1 MRAIDIDRIR
11 AETKGCK
18 NVVHFNNAGSSLM
31 PDPVADAVLE
41 HLELERKI
49 GGYEAL
55 EQNVERLNG
64 FYTSFAKFF
73 NCESTEIAYVE
84 NATRAW
90 DMAFYSIPFKP
101 GDRIV
106 TTKTEYVS
114 NYLGLLQMTKR
125 NGVVID
131 VAPNDDSGQ
140 VSLQGLEK
148 MINDQTKLISIT
160 HVPTHQGLVNPVEEI
175 GRIANKYKILY
186 LLDACQSSG
195 QIPIDVRKIGCDL
208 LSATGRKFLRGPRGT
223 GVLYVKDTIIE
234 TLEPPFIDL
243 KSATWYEKDKYKMR
257 PDAKRFENWERYVAG
272 QIGLARAVE
281 YALEI
286 GVEAIWQRVRA
297 LGAQLRQRLNQLGKI
312 STHDIGSELSGIVT
326 FSKENE
332 SAESVVKRLSRSRIN
347 TDIARVTSA
356 QLDMGE
362 RNLSEVV
369 RASVHYFNTE
379 TEIDRFCE
387 VLMRPQ

>member
-1 MRAIDIDRIR
+1 MHAIDIGRIR

-18 NVVHFNNAGSSLM
+18 YVVHFNNAGSSLM
-31 PDPVADAVLE
+31 PDPVADVVLE

-55 EQNVERLNG
+55 EQNVERLDG

-73 NCESTEIAYVE
+73 NCESAEIAYVE

-90 DMAFYSIPFKP
+90 DMAFYSIPFRP
-101 GDRIV
+101 GDRII

-114 NYLGLLQMTKR
+114 NYLSFLQMTKR
-125 NGVVID
+125 SGVVID

-140 VSLQGLEK
+140 VSLQGLEE
-148 MINDQTKLISIT
+148 MISDQTKLISIT

-186 LLDACQSSG
+186 LLDACQSTG

-223 GVLYVKDTIIE
+223 GVLYVKNSITE

-243 KSATWYEKDKYKMR
+243 KSATWYEKNKYKMR

-286 GVEAIWQRVRA
+286 GVEAIWLRVRA
-297 LGAQLRQRLNQLGKI
+297 LGAQLRQRLNQLDKI

-332 SAESVVKRLSRSRIN
+332 SAESIMKRLSRSRIN
-347 TDIARVTSA
+347 TDVARVTSA

-387 VLMRPQ
+387 VLTS